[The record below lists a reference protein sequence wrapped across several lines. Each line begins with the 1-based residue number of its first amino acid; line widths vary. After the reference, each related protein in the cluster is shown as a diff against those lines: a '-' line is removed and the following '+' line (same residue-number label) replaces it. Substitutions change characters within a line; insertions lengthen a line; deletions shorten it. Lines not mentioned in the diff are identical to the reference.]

1 MELTLVDLHKE
12 IIEIK
17 ELASLNRK
25 TFNAKQA
32 ANYLSVSYDTITR
45 LARIGDIDFVKN
57 GTSYIFRRRHL
68 DEWLDK
74 QERRAKR

>member
-12 IIEIK
+12 ILEIK
-17 ELASLNRK
+17 ELASLNRQA
-25 TFNAKQA
+25 FNAKQA
-32 ANYLSVSYDTITR
+32 ADYLSVGYDTITR

-57 GTSYIFRRRHL
+57 GTSYIFRRKHL
-68 DEWLDK
+68 DDWLDK